1 MLLDVPTIGPNLAR
15 FFSVDRIDREI
26 LLHLQEDGRAS
37 LTDLAKTL
45 RISLSSC
52 HRRVRALETSGVIS
66 GYRAQVDSSVIG
78 FAFNALVFI
87 TMRSTA
93 RATVDAFESTV
104 ITIPQV
110 VETQRLFGEP
120 DYLLRVV
127 AADLTGFQELYDQQ
141 LSQLP
146 GVQRLTST
154 LVMKSIAPIQGLP
167 L

>member
-1 MLLDVPTIGPNLAR
+1 M
-15 FFSVDRIDREI
+15 DRIDREI

-66 GYRAQVDSSVIG
+66 GYRAQVDSSAIG

-93 RATVDAFESTV
+93 RAAVEAFESTV

-110 VETQRLFGEP
+110 IETQRLFGEP

-127 AADLTGFQELYDQQ
+127 ATDLTGFQELYDQQ

-154 LVMKSIAPIQGLP
+154 LVMKSITPTQSLP